1 MGPSRPGGAAW
12 PQSLS
17 GHLCNRR
24 VGPSAWSERCLMLTN
39 LQFSGREGG
48 QRPGGGGGEH
58 QDPTMAGGTRTLNM
72 RA

>member
-1 MGPSRPGGAAW
+1 
-12 PQSLS
+12 
-17 GHLCNRR
+17 
-24 VGPSAWSERCLMLTN
+24 MLTN

-58 QDPTMAGGTRTLNM
+58 QDPTMAGGTRALNM